1 MEDQTHY
8 NALKRDTSLHHNQYI
23 IKQVLGEPGGFGIAY
38 LAIDTRLDKQVVIK
52 EFLPDEIAYRDGD
65 TVRAKTN
72 TDKDNLEWGLDKF
85 KEEAKV
91 LAKFNHPNIV
101 RVLNFFED
109 NDTAYF
115 VMDYEEG
122 EDLDIYLKRLGRDLT
137 QGEIVSI
144 IVPILDGLKE
154 VHSYDFLHRDIKP
167 GNIYIRSN
175 GSPMLIDFGAARNAI
190 GVKSKSITQILTP
203 GYAPTEQYG
212 SDVSKQGAF
221 TDIYSIGAVL
231 YKLVTN
237 TTPIDAPD
245 RSREVFEEE
254 NIDPLIPATQKANN
268 SKYSKEFLEAID
280 WSLQIRAKN
289 RPQNVVE
296 FRDQLL
302 GQCKL
307 EEPEIKEN
315 PLTQLDEIIDMAGS
329 DGIITK
335 DEEMKILQKAKSL
348 NIDENKAQEYLD
360 WAINHYGWE
369 KEDYKELNLSD
380 YVKKL
385 DRDLTQ
391 MEILNIVIPIL
402 DVLKQQHSLNIFHG
416 NINPNNIII
425 KENHTTALTSIFKNV
440 ILIDKE
446 TIRILEYAPT
456 EQYGSDVSKQG
467 AFTDIYSI
475 GAVLY
480 KLVTNTTPIDAPDRS
495 REVFEEENI
504 DPLIPATQKANNSK
518 YSKEFLEAI
527 DWSLQIRAKDRPQNI
542 IEFRDLLIGKS
553 NINKQTKL
561 KNSKNISITKE
572 NIIEYSD
579 EILAWHDVET
589 DLMWEIKTKENIDK
603 TYSYEDA
610 FEYTNNLNK
619 KNYCGYNDW
628 KIPSLK
634 DLGTLFIFK
643 KGVLFNSK
651 DRYNNYCIKR
661 QLSFNTNFS
670 YWTSTN
676 CKENSSKYFVVN
688 FNSGSEFKGTYTNNY
703 HIRCVRSVK

>member
-1 MEDQTHY
+1 MQPTQTHY

-360 WAINHYGWE
+360 QTVKYYDWE
-369 KEDYKELNLSD
+369 KVRKEWGIYIKFFPEDAK
-380 YVKKL
+380 VKVNNKPYTSNMKFKSGTKL
-385 DRDLTQ
+385 KIKISKGGYITQ
-391 MEILNIVIPIL
+391 VINRVINSNIKL
-402 DVLKQQHSLNIFHG
+402 ECFLKKIEDNKDKTNGL
-416 NINPNNIII
+416 NPNDIDDEDINYISITSGIAKNGGDVKVEFDDGTKESISIPANTKDGNSYTAKLNNNQVFNFTVMIEEYNEDLIFKMREFISYLLGIIGIISLVTIIYLDYNRMSYSQFYYNIIKPQFYYKIIGKQRHNIII
-425 KENHTTALTSIFKNV
+425 RSNVYNDDVYIDGKSVGSTPVNLSKYPGEIIEIGIYKNGYYGKKV
-440 ILIDKE
+440 DYKVEKDDTLYLK
-446 TIRILEYAPT
+446 LE
-456 EQYGSDVSKQG
+456 
-467 AFTDIYSI
+467 I
-475 GAVLY
+475 
-480 KLVTNTTPIDAPDRS
+480 
-495 REVFEEENI
+495 
-504 DPLIPATQKANNSK
+504 NNSD
-518 YSKEFLEAI
+518 Y
-527 DWSLQIRAKDRPQNI
+527 
-542 IEFRDLLIGKS
+542 
-553 NINKQTKL
+553 
-561 KNSKNISITKE
+561 
-572 NIIEYSD
+572 
-579 EILAWHDVET
+579 
-589 DLMWEIKTKENIDK
+589 
-603 TYSYEDA
+603 
-610 FEYTNNLNK
+610 
-619 KNYCGYNDW
+619 
-628 KIPSLK
+628 
-634 DLGTLFIFK
+634 
-643 KGVLFNSK
+643 
-651 DRYNNYCIKR
+651 
-661 QLSFNTNFS
+661 
-670 YWTSTN
+670 
-676 CKENSSKYFVVN
+676 
-688 FNSGSEFKGTYTNNY
+688 
-703 HIRCVRSVK
+703 